1 MIITHRTCFTFKI
14 PDEVKAAEKFRKD
27 NPEATE
33 VYDMKYRSFVITN
46 TYVVETKKGKWDERT
61 G

>member
-33 VYDMKYRSFVITN
+33 SSNTNYRHFVFTN
-46 TYVVETKKGKWDERT
+46 TYEVNVKKGEQAN

>member
-1 MIITHRTCFTFKI
+1 MYITNRTCFTFKI

-33 VYDMKYRSFVITN
+33 AYDTKYRSFVITN
-46 TYVVETKKGKWDERT
+46 TYVVKLATKT
-61 G
+61 AP